1 MNIKQIENILFNPL
15 FTSKLLLMALAGSK
29 SNQLK
34 VELIYFIL
42 PMVYNDIIRSK
53 LINSKKTSTLNTLL
67 NQEVKRELIIIDNL
81 MNNYKR
87 KTKEALI
94 TLSNTY
100 NIEIADYLVLKN
112 NQELTYSKEEN
123 SMLRDYYKAAFNLGS
138 IFSKEDYR
146 KIFFTL

>member
-53 LINSKKTSTLNTLL
+53 LTNSKKTSTLNTLL
-67 NQEVKRELIIIDNL
+67 NQEVKRELIIIDDL
-81 MNNYKR
+81 IINYKI

-100 NIEIADYLVLKN
+100 NVEIADYLVLKE

-123 SMLRDYYKAAFNLGS
+123 STLRDYYKAAFNLGS

-146 KIFFTL
+146 KIFFNL